1 MKVKIVD
8 GFKIRNTFDVD
19 FSMLADYVNT
29 PYVKPGEIWL
39 DKIFLSEKK
48 KILQEY
54 HQSRRLIKKYGY
66 EKAKEILR
74 TKRQKDF
81 KPQKIKIKLIKKQG
95 KIKIY
100 LVNGR
105 KIREILDSNFQ
116 FGGHHLVYD
125 YMPKNEVWI
134 DNTVTPKEKK
144 YILVH
149 ELFELNLM
157 KKGKSYNNA
166 HDYANAAEKEAR
178 RKDGAIYVT
187 D

>member
-1 MKVKIVD
+1 MKIKIVD

-19 FSMLADYVNT
+19 FSMLADYINT

-48 KILQEY
+48 KILSEY
-54 HQSRRLIKKYGY
+54 IKDRRLIKKYGY
-66 EKAKEILR
+66 EKAKKMMR
-74 TKRQKDF
+74 ATSQKDF
-81 KPQKIKIKLIKKQG
+81 NTQKIKIKLIKKQG
-95 KIKIY
+95 KLKIY

-105 KIREILDSNFQ
+105 KIREALDPNFQ

-125 YMPKNEVWI
+125 YMPTNEVWI
-134 DNTVTPKEKK
+134 DNTVSPKERK
-144 YILVH
+144 YVLVH
-149 ELFELNLM
+149 ELYEYDLM

-178 RKDGAIYVT
+178 RKDGFKYVT